1 MMKKKT
7 QQQRVK
13 STARALELQLCS
25 ATGLKKYPSSLG
37 SDLCYILQTSS
48 ASGLTKK
55 KAGLS
60 MLLIL
65 TAASCLTEIGITVPK
80 QLFPQ
85 TVRTAEKDSGQART
99 QKQTS
104 NY

>member
-1 MMKKKT
+1 
-7 QQQRVK
+7 
-13 STARALELQLCS
+13 
-25 ATGLKKYPSSLG
+25 
-37 SDLCYILQTSS
+37 
-48 ASGLTKK
+48 
-55 KAGLS
+55 

-85 TVRTAEKDSGQART
+85 TVRTAEEDSGQART